1 MSLNIE
7 DLIQNS
13 ICFGVAFDANV
24 KECKI
29 CEVKA
34 RCKAASDGTFGRLG
48 ALPEKPE
55 KPEATLVAEK
65 DEITYEEPKKGKTQ
79 LKPLSERKTTSTK
92 NTKPSVTYSE
102 DMPDLKAMAYE
113 DLEALAKERGLNL
126 EDFEKYSNNNIKRMR
141 MTMAIKKTYEA

>member
-13 ICFGVAFDANV
+13 VCFGVAFDGSV

-34 RCKAASDGTFGRLG
+34 RCKAASEGMSKAYVMSLEK
-48 ALPEKPE
+48 AEKPG
-55 KPEATLVAEK
+55 ATLVAEK
-65 DEITYEEPKKGKTQ
+65 DEITYEEPKTQ
-79 LKPLSERKTTSTK
+79 LKPLKERKTTSVK
-92 NTKPSVTYSE
+92 AKAEVTYSG
-102 DMPDLKAMAYE
+102 DMPDLKAMEYS
-113 DLEALAKERGLNL
+113 DLESLAKERGIKL

-141 MTMAIKKTYEA
+141 LTMAIKKTYEA